1 MTQADF
7 TVSTQ
12 QFYNDVYEA
21 MAQSLGEAWKGLNKQ
36 LADRGKLLDES
47 VGFYQ
52 RGKEVGLAA
61 MSIVITRM

>member
-12 QFYNDVYEA
+12 QFYGDVYEA
-21 MAQSLGEAWKGLNKQ
+21 MAQSLAEAWRGLNKQ

-47 VGFYQ
+47 VAFHQ
-52 RGKEVGLAA
+52 NAKEVKSLKTGRNL
-61 MSIVITRM
+61 